1 MSFTSYACA
10 KGTKQ
15 GQLKAG
21 SKKAGRSDKW
31 SEVIAFKMESS
42 VAVDPKSGRVTGHRD
57 ILPLVITLDAGPWS
71 PQLLQA
77 HYTNEV
83 LTEVIIEMVAR
94 QADGKKEVCIER
106 ITLADAVICK
116 IERYSNTHG
125 KDTVTHDVD
134 HLEDISFVFRQITVE
149 NPIASTSVTEDYN
162 TPGS

>member
-1 MSFTSYACA
+1 MCI

-15 GQLKAG
+15 GQLKPG

-31 SEVIAFKMESS
+31 TEVIGFEMSS
-42 VAVDPKSGRVTGHRD
+42 DVAVDPKSGKITGHRN
-57 ILPLVITLDAGPWS
+57 IRPIKVTMEASPWS
-71 PQLLQA
+71 PQLLQG

-83 LTEVIIEMVAR
+83 MTEVIIEFIKREAGTG
-94 QADGKKEVCIER
+94 AKEVVVER
-106 ITLADAVICK
+106 ITLADAVFTEIR
-116 IERYSNTHG
+116 RYMDTHG
-125 KDTVTHDVD
+125 KDTVVHDVD

>member
-1 MSFTSYACA
+1 MSFTSYASI

-21 SKKAGRSDKW
+21 SKKAGRSDKFT
-31 SEVIAFKMESS
+31 EVIAFEMESS
-42 VAVDPKSGRVTGHRD
+42 VAVDAKSGDVTGHRTMSPL
-57 ILPLVITLDAGPWS
+57 ILTMESGPWS

-83 LTEVIIEMVAR
+83 LKEVVLEMVAR
-94 QADGKKEVCIER
+94 QADGKKEVVIER
-106 ITLADAVICK
+106 ITLADAIISK
-116 IERYSNTHG
+116 IVRYSNAHG
-125 KDTVTHDVD
+125 KDVLVHDVD
-134 HLEDISFVFRQITVE
+134 HLEDVSFVFRQITVE